1 MCQCVKVN
9 VVLEISRCTV
19 EDTLFMWSNRLHWWC
34 ANALSRIAFSTIQCT
49 SRIRGKRFKREW
61 GLNRDVQTMW
71 RAAYIFASFAYF
83 KRRIIIW
90 CYSTSL
96 HSGGLAGTKW
106 VWDHGVSI
114 YIECCNSIGY
124 ICKVGDKWVVVVQ
137 RCHSLCRSS
146 SCSSLAEFH
155 LGVNDGFTKR
165 VPVGIHLTS
174 TIQLMQSHTQWL
186 SLYEL
191 YR

>member
-1 MCQCVKVN
+1 MCLKYLAAPLKIHYLCGQIDCIDDVPT
-9 VVLEISRCTV
+9 RWV
-19 EDTLFMWSNRLHWWC
+19 ESLFLQF
-34 ANALSRIAFSTIQCT
+34 NALLEYAGNDS
-49 SRIRGKRFKREW
+49 KREW

-71 RAAYIFASFAYF
+71 RAAHIFASFAYF